1 MCQQQKNCSS
11 ATLATLHLLLRYP
24 GSTRNRRT
32 CRLHR
37 HKSYVP
43 LEHSSTYLGL
53 FRLLLFLLSLGL
65 CDGRNSLLVADSS
78 GLVAPGSD
86 SGKVST
92 NDTTLVLHGP
102 ARTLLSD
109 FLGDTLLVHA
119 AIDLCPCD
127 LTWVLALEE
136 QGRVLGTS
144 ESENLYGKGRSGRKL
159 ESGGDGLTLE
169 SPRTKS
175 LPLEGYTRKPE
186 NASISTFYSTTSNDL
201 DFSNGCICSRDAPS
215 IEPACTTGVSQSASF
230 PKLI

>member
-32 CRLHR
+32 CR
-37 HKSYVP
+37 
-43 LEHSSTYLGL
+43 LGL

-92 NDTTLVLHGP
+92 NDTTLVLYSP
-102 ARTLLSD
+102 AGTLLSD

-144 ESENLYGKGRSGRKL
+144 ESEN
-159 ESGGDGLTLE
+159 
-169 SPRTKS
+169 
-175 LPLEGYTRKPE
+175 
-186 NASISTFYSTTSNDL
+186 F
-201 DFSNGCICSRDAPS
+201 
-215 IEPACTTGVSQSASF
+215 GVSTDKEFALGGVHTETGERVDF
-230 PKLI
+230 DLHLDGIAGAC